1 MVYKIK
7 KIKPIDNY
15 NLIVDFECGDTM
27 IYDMNDDINTLPHYD
42 DLKKIE
48 GLFNQV
54 KIDESKTIIY
64 WNEYIDLP
72 SDILH
77 KYGKLKI

>member
-7 KIKPIDNY
+7 KIEPIDNY